1 MKMILSFVFGLL
13 LFSAC
18 NEDKTNGGFI
28 DEYIDSY
35 PDDGISC
42 YAYYR
47 IANATDYP
55 LTVGV
60 CESGTDIEYGKTCE
74 PGHAFVYAVVS
85 PQEAP
90 FDRDF
95 AYISLSFRYPER
107 AESYY
112 SYPNFGTPSA
122 SPDLCDESQWHS
134 ERINDR
140 IIWRTYYVT
149 DADYRTAAA
158 KQWQETR

>member
-1 MKMILSFVFGLL
+1 MCIR
-13 LFSAC
+13 
-18 NEDKTNGGFI
+18 
-28 DEYIDSY
+28 DS
-35 PDDGISC
+35 
-42 YAYYR
+42 
-47 IANATDYP
+47 
-55 LTVGV
+55 
-60 CESGTDIEYGKTCE
+60 
-74 PGHAFVYAVVS
+74 
-85 PQEAP
+85 
-90 FDRDF
+90 
-95 AYISLSFRYPER
+95 RYPER

-158 KQWQETR
+158 KQRQETR

>member
-47 IANATDYP
+47 IAN
-55 LTVGV
+55 G
-60 CESGTDIEYGKTCE
+60 
-74 PGHAFVYAVVS
+74 
-85 PQEAP
+85 
-90 FDRDF
+90 DR
-95 AYISLSFRYPER
+95 LSFDGR
-107 AESYY
+107 
-112 SYPNFGTPSA
+112 GM
-122 SPDLCDESQWHS
+122 
-134 ERINDR
+134 
-140 IIWRTYYVT
+140 
-149 DADYRTAAA
+149 
-158 KQWQETR
+158 